1 MGCGS
6 SSLKS
11 TPGEGGGVS
20 KVSDPSSDN
29 LKHGGVLGGMPI
41 RLGRLSIQGSFNQYE
56 SMSEAK
62 KDDTQGHGTVM
73 AGNITVTYAYLTQ
86 RGHYPDQPNK
96 ANQDAVMVRTDFGKK
111 PDRHLF
117 AVFDGHGETGAECAF
132 FCKSKLPGMILSQGE
147 RALESNLEKSVHQ
160 ALLQVNE
167 ELHKS
172 LFDDS
177 LSGTTACV
185 LLLDGTRL
193 VVSNVGD
200 SRAVLATKDE
210 NGKLIAVDLS
220 SDQTPFR
227 DDEVERV
234 KACGARVLTLD
245 QMDGLK
251 DPTKKCWTVESE
263 CDGDPP
269 RLWVKNGFYPGTAF
283 TRSLG
288 DSLAEKIGVYAEAE
302 HTTHEIQG
310 QKDAFIILATD
321 GVWEFITSQRAVDI
335 VAKHT
340 SMHEAAQE
348 LASESYR
355 LWLQNERRTDDITV
369 TILQFTS
376 C

>member
-11 TPGEGGGVS
+11 SPGGGRGV
-20 KVSDPSSDN
+20 KHASDPSSEDH
-29 LKHGGVLGGMPI
+29 KHGDVLGGMPI

-62 KDDTQGHGTVM
+62 KDDTQGHGTVS
-73 AGNITVTYAYLTQ
+73 AGNVTVTYAYLTQ

-96 ANQDAVMVRTDFGKK
+96 ANQDAVLVRTEFGKK
-111 PDRHLF
+111 PERHLF

-132 FCKSKLPGMILSQGE
+132 FCKSKLPGLVLAQGE
-147 RALESNLEKSVHQ
+147 RGLEKELEKSVHQ
-160 ALLQVNE
+160 ALLQVND

-185 LLLDGTRL
+185 MVLDGKRL

-234 KACGARVLTLD
+234 TACGARVLTLD

-251 DPTKKCWTVESE
+251 DPTKKCWTVENE

-288 DSLAEKIGVYAEAE
+288 DSIAEKIGVSAEAE
-302 HTTHEIQG
+302 HTTHDIQE
-310 QKDAFIILATD
+310 QKDAFVILATD
-321 GVWEFITSQRAVDI
+321 GVWEFIPSQKAVDM

-355 LWLQNERRTDDITV
+355 LWLQHERRTDDITV
-369 TILQFTS
+369 AILQFS